1 MNRFTQWERV
11 KRPNQFVS
19 LNRNHPLFP
28 YLRHAWIFRIG
39 HDDLVT
45 RIKSTIT
52 GELVPTLDG
61 VQVGNS
67 SNTIDSN
74 QSPDYT
80 ELTVISRMRG
90 ASAPALTNFARPIDA
105 DTLFNFSWNN
115 PDSAYNNSISIKY
128 FGIWIT
134 AKFGTLTANKYHT
147 LCGTVKSSSRLRAYT
162 DGFLTTET
170 ALPGAST
177 ASATNITFGKNAGT
191 GDLWNGIIDYVY
203 IFNAELSPADIK
215 SLTDNPYQLLA
226 EDHRLSYVYA
236 QNVTTGGAVTHATT
250 GALTGQ
256 GSTLDGTAVHNVPH
270 GSSGALTGQG
280 STVDGSASRTRVHAN
295 TGALEGQGTVVS
307 GTAAHIAIH
316 TSSGALTGQGSTVD
330 GSASRTRVHA
340 NTGALEGQGTVVSGT
355 AAHIAIHTSSGALTG
370 QGSTVDGASDHVAA
384 GGTHT
389 TTGALTGQ
397 GAVIDGSAA
406 RIPNHQ
412 TSGTLTGQGS
422 TLDGTAVHN
431 VPHGSSGALTGQG
444 STIDGEAVHVLN
456 HQTSGDL
463 AGQGAVIDGSAA
475 RVAGAVSHDTSGD
488 LIGIGSELSGVSQ
501 NGTIVSDTTQNS
513 GGFVDFGTLRE
524 RRQTNKKQ
532 EEAQKPKQ
540 APQKPVV
547 ESKPKLTPVISELLD
562 KSAHDYVAKSN
573 VIPLKKS
580 NDDVKKSLAKQK
592 RIEREKQLLK
602 EREEIERQ
610 LKEQEEK
617 ELEAV
622 RMLIAEY
629 QLELQEQE
637 DELILQFMLE
647 L

>member
-270 GSSGALTGQG
+270 G
-280 STVDGSASRTRVHAN
+280 
-295 TGALEGQGTVVS
+295 
-307 GTAAHIAIH
+307 
-316 TSSGALTGQGSTVD
+316 SSGALTGQGSTVD

>member
-280 STVDGSASRTRVHAN
+280 STVDGSASRTRVH
-295 TGALEGQGTVVS
+295 T
-307 GTAAHIAIH
+307 
-316 TSSGALTGQGSTVD
+316 
-330 GSASRTRVHA
+330 